1 MSIEVRV
8 PTILRQYTGG
18 QKVVS
23 GSGDTIADLLANLD
37 GQFPGLRGGRGDLV
51 VTVVVES
58 PRNLA
63 PRQEELLRE
72 LAAIRGEEK
81 PTGQVRAGNKSMFGR
96 LRDAFN
102 QH

>member
-37 GQFPGLRGGRGDLV
+37 GQFPGLRGGL
-51 VTVVVES
+51 VTV
-58 PRNLA
+58 
-63 PRQEELLRE
+63 
-72 LAAIRGEEK
+72 
-81 PTGQVRAGNKSMFGR
+81 
-96 LRDAFN
+96 
-102 QH
+102 